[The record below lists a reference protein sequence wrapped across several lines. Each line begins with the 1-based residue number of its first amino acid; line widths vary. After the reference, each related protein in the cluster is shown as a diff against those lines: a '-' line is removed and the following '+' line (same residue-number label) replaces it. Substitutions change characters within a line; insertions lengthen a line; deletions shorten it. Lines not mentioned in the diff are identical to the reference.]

1 MSDDNSPVTVFWDW
15 NGTLCDDLSVS
26 LDAVNELLKLKERP
40 PITVEQYYS
49 YVDTPISKFYE
60 HLFDLNEVTME
71 EISLHYRTYYG
82 SHLPEECLMPGIRTV
97 LEKLRSGRVRQVVL
111 SSAHRDSIEFRAR
124 NTGIL
129 DFFDDILAA
138 DDWYAFSKEERARR
152 YIRERCDDPERIWF
166 IGDAVH
172 DAEVADACG
181 CLERC
186 ILVPLGHQSR
196 EDLVRTGAIVCDG
209 FDVVPGLIISTC
221 S

>member
-1 MSDDNSPVTVFWDW
+1 MKVNPM
-15 NGTLCDDLSVS
+15 DLGVCG
-26 LDAVNELLKLKERP
+26 
-40 PITVEQYYS
+40 VEQLLYAGKVNFNDTNVEEGIAL
-49 YVDTPISKFYE
+49 VDLPKNVI
-60 HLFDLNEVTME
+60 VTRAVCVVGTAFNAATTNV
-71 EISLHYRTYYG
+71 L
-82 SHLPEECLMPGIRTV
+82 TV
-97 LEKLRSGRVRQVVL
+97 GTNSDV
-111 SSAHRDSIEFRAR
+111 
-124 NTGIL
+124 
-129 DFFDDILAA
+129 DDILAA